1 MGSGSPT
8 PTLLIYS
15 IISPVS
21 ATMRLLVLV
30 LIIGLVSSMPKK
42 DNRPKGQG
50 KGKADPGT
58 IIRCMAENWGDS
70 EKPNNAQIRNCT
82 RCFKNIRNSKD
93 PLAKAKECTT
103 NFLPTLNEVCDTQIA
118 ALTNIKDE
126 EKVREVLE
134 CFDTTLET
142 RNNQRCLDESKSTD
156 ATEKLTQS
164 TMCVLDS
171 WKFAM
176 AYVKKASRRKGR
188 KQEKEHAKKGKA
200 VMMELLT
207 KAHCDLANGEDT
219 PNSKTC
225 FICFQDIKEA
235 REAAKRQGN
244 GRKGKKGKMSP
255 EILAALTKCSSE
267 NLSPRYD
274 HCPAMMEDKT
284 ANKKDTHKCFME
296 VLISNEVSKC
306 TNEDSS
312 DPITNDDPITTDVL
326 TSVMEC
332 GKINIIEWVKKNSP
346 EVAEK
351 IEAFLDEDEEDDE
364 DDDEMKG

>member
-1 MGSGSPT
+1 MK
-8 PTLLIYS
+8 
-15 IISPVS
+15 
-21 ATMRLLVLV
+21 LLVLI
-30 LIIGLVSSMPKK
+30 LAAELVSSMPQK
-42 DNRPKGQG
+42 DSGPRGQR

-58 IIRCMAENWGDS
+58 IIRCMAENWGHS

-82 RCFKNIRNSKD
+82 KCFKNIKKSSD
-93 PLAKAKECTT
+93 PLAKAKQCTT
-103 NFLPTLNEVCDTQIA
+103 NFLPTLNEACDTQIA

-126 EKVREVLE
+126 EKVREIVE

-142 RNNQRCLDESKSTD
+142 RNNQRCLDESKSTNT
-156 ATEKLTQS
+156 TEKLTQS

-176 AYVKKASRRKGR
+176 AYVKKANRRKGRKGR

-207 KAHCDLANGEDT
+207 KAHCDLANGEGT
-219 PNSKTC
+219 ANTETC
-225 FICFQDIKEA
+225 FTCFQDIKQA
-235 REAAKRQGN
+235 REDAKKLGN
-244 GRKGKKGKMSP
+244 GRKGRKGKMSP
-255 EILAALTKCSSE
+255 EILAALTTCSSE
-267 NLSPRYD
+267 NLRDRYS
-274 HCPAMMEDKT
+274 HCTAMMGDKT

-306 TNEDSS
+306 TSEDSS
-312 DPITNDDPITTDVL
+312 DAITTDVL
-326 TSVMEC
+326 SSVMDC
-332 GKINIIEWVKKNSP
+332 GKKNILEWVKKNSP

-351 IEAFLDEDEEDDE
+351 IEAFLDDDDDDEDDEDDE

>member
-8 PTLLIYS
+8 PTLLRSS
-15 IISPVS
+15 IISPDS
-21 ATMRLLVLV
+21 SNMRILV
-30 LIIGLVSSMPKK
+30 LIMAIGLVSSMPRK
-42 DNRPKGQG
+42 DNGPRGHR

-70 EKPNNAQIRNCT
+70 EKPNNAKIRNCT
-82 RCFKNIRNSKD
+82 RCFKNIKRSKD

-103 NFLPTLNEVCDTQIA
+103 KFLPTLNEVCDTQIA

-188 KQEKEHAKKGKA
+188 KGRKQEKEHEKKGKA

-207 KAHCDLANGEDT
+207 KAHCDLANGEGT
-219 PNSKTC
+219 ANTETC
-225 FICFQDIKEA
+225 FTCFQDIKQA
-235 REAAKRQGN
+235 REDAKKQGK
-244 GRKGKKGKMSP
+244 GRKGRKGKMSP
-255 EILAALTKCSSE
+255 EILAALTTCSSE

-274 HCPAMMEDKT
+274 HCTAMMEDKT

-296 VLISNEVSKC
+296 VLVSNEVSKC
-306 TNEDSS
+306 NSEDSS
-312 DPITNDDPITTDVL
+312 DSITTDVL
-326 TSVMEC
+326 SSVMDC
-332 GKINIIEWVKKNSP
+332 GKKNILEWVKKNSP

-351 IEAFLDEDEEDDE
+351 IEAFLDDDDDDEDDE